1 MLAPLITDVEC
12 KPMVNL
18 EQLHQQEHV
27 LTELSKDI
35 YIWAWVL
42 MTFLTAG
49 IMSTLK
55 WLNTPMPNRT
65 WGRGLLAFMNG
76 MAVALL
82 VALFLG
88 DQVIRNQISLFQFTF
103 FVVISAFGGSQ
114 ILDLLADFVLGLG
127 NRILHKFISDENFPE
142 NHTEK

>member
-1 MLAPLITDVEC
+1 
-12 KPMVNL
+12 MVDL
-18 EQLHQQEHV
+18 EQLHQQERV

-35 YIWAWVL
+35 YIWGWVF

-65 WGRGLLAFMNG
+65 WGRGILAFMNG
-76 MAVALL
+76 MAVSLL

-88 DQVIRNQISLFQFTF
+88 DQVLKGELSLFQFTF
-103 FVVISAFGGSQ
+103 FAVISAFGGSQ
-114 ILDLLADFVLGLG
+114 VLDLIADFVISIGD
-127 NRILHKFISDENFPE
+127 RALHKVLPEECIPE

>member
-1 MLAPLITDVEC
+1 
-12 KPMVNL
+12 MVNL

-35 YIWAWVL
+35 YIWAWVF

-65 WGRGLLAFMNG
+65 WGRGILAFMNG

-88 DQVIRNQISLFQFTF
+88 DQVLRNQISLFQFTF

-114 ILDLLADFVLGLG
+114 ILDLLADFVLGFG
-127 NRILHKFISDENFPE
+127 NKLLHKAFPE
-142 NHTEK
+142 ETFPEDHTEK

>member
-1 MLAPLITDVEC
+1 MLAPLISNIEC
-12 KPMVNL
+12 RPMVNL
-18 EQLHQQEHV
+18 EQLHQQERV
-27 LTELSKDI
+27 LTELSKDV
-35 YIWAWVL
+35 YIWAWVF
-42 MTFLTAG
+42 MTFFTAG

-65 WGRGLLAFMNG
+65 WGRGILAFMNG

-127 NRILHKFISDENFPE
+127 NKLLHKAFPEETIPE